1 VPELATRYGT
11 DTDESGPAGSAVVRV
26 TDAYI
31 VGAGQSDFGSFPEE
45 SYRSLFRTAFE
56 AACDSVP
63 DGIDPDE
70 IDEAVVG
77 NLGVGGRQLGLPGPA
92 VTEHVG
98 LHGIPVSRIE
108 NACAAS
114 GYAVRQA
121 VQAVRS
127 GMADVVLAGGVE
139 VMTDVSGDTVRYW
152 LGVSGETEWERLS
165 GTTFAGTYAQMASA
179 HMREY
184 GTTTEQ
190 LSEVAVK
197 NHANGAKNP
206 HAQLRF
212 ECSLEDAMEA
222 PTVADPLT
230 LYHCC
235 PTTDGAACTLVA
247 SEDVVEEYTD
257 EPIRVAGVGAAS
269 GRVGLFQRDS
279 YVGVPAS
286 QKAAERAYESS
297 GHGPGDLDF
306 AEVHDCFAIAELL
319 AYEDLGF
326 CEPGEAGELVASGA
340 TAPGGDLPVNTSGGL
355 KSKGHPIG
363 ATGAGQ
369 VVEAFEQLSGEAGD
383 RQVEDPRL
391 GLTHNVGGSGGAAV
405 VHLFERE
412 PLASDGSSGPS
423 PGDRERATDPEVG
436 R

>member
-1 VPELATRYGT
+1 M
-11 DTDESGPAGSAVVRV
+11 
-26 TDAYI
+26 TDAYV
-31 VGAGQSDFGSFPEE
+31 VGAGQSDYGAFPDE
-45 SYRSLFRTAFE
+45 SYRSLFATAYE
-56 AACDSVP
+56 DALDSVP
-63 DGIDPDE
+63 DGMDPDR

-77 NLGVGGRQLGLPGPA
+77 TLGVGGRQLGLPGPA

-98 LHGIPVSRIE
+98 LHGVPTTRVE

-121 VQAVRS
+121 VQAVKS

-139 VMTDVSGDTVRYW
+139 VMNDASGDAVRYW

-165 GTTFAGTYAQMASA
+165 GTTFSGVYAQMASA

-184 GTTTEQ
+184 GTTVEQ
-190 LSEVAVK
+190 LSHAAVK
-197 NHANGAKNP
+197 SHENGAKNP
-206 HAQLRF
+206 HAQLGF
-212 ECSLEDAMEA
+212 ECTLEDAVNA

-235 PTTDGAACTLVA
+235 PTSDGAAAVLVV
-247 SEDVVEEYTD
+247 SEDVVEEFTD
-257 EPIRVAGVGAAS
+257 DPIRVAGVGAS
-269 GRVGLFQRDS
+269 SDRVGLFQRET
-279 YVGVPAS
+279 YTNVPAS
-286 QKAAERAYESS
+286 RRAGEGAYEMAGMSA
-297 GHGPGDLDF
+297 DDVDF
-306 AEVHDCFAIAELL
+306 AEVHDCFSIAELA

-326 CEPGEAGELVASGA
+326 CEQGKAGEFVESGA
-340 TAPGGDLPVNTSGGL
+340 TRLDGDLPVNTSGGL

-369 VVEAFEQLSGEAGD
+369 VVEVFEQLSGHAGE
-383 RQVEDPRL
+383 RQLNDPRV

-412 PLASDGSSGPS
+412 
-423 PGDRERATDPEVG
+423 EVA